1 MTRLI
6 LAAAG
11 LSLLTLAACDSNE
24 IPIDR
29 PIMQGEPAPPAVP
42 AEPIQRQRLSAPP
55 PSLTGQ
61 QDPTQQPAP
70 APAPAQ

>member
-11 LSLLTLAACDSNE
+11 LSVLTLAACGSDNTV
-24 IPIDR
+24 PIDR

-42 AEPIQRQRLSAPP
+42 AEPIQRQPLSAPP
-55 PSLTGQ
+55 SSLTGQ
-61 QDPTQQPAP
+61 QDQAQPQQPA
-70 APAPAQ
+70 Q

>member
-11 LSLLTLAACDSNE
+11 LSVLALAACGGDNTV
-24 IPIDR
+24 PIDR

-42 AEPIQRQRLSAPP
+42 VEPIQRQRLSAPP
-55 PSLTGQ
+55 SSLTGQ
-61 QDPTQQPAP
+61 QDPTQTQP
-70 APAPAQ
+70 PAPAQ

>member
-11 LSLLTLAACDSNE
+11 LSLLALAACGSDE

-42 AEPIQRQRLSAPP
+42 TETIQRRPLSAPP
-55 PSLTGQ
+55 SSLTDQ
-61 QDPTQQPAP
+61 QDPAQPAP
-70 APAPAQ
+70 AQ

>member
-11 LSLLTLAACDSNE
+11 LSLLALAACGSDE

-42 AEPIQRQRLSAPP
+42 AETIQRRPLSAPP
-55 PSLTGQ
+55 SSLTGAP
-61 QDPTQQPAP
+61 DQPQTP
-70 APAPAQ
+70 PAQ

>member
-42 AEPIQRQRLSAPP
+42 AEPIQRRELSAPP
-55 PSLTGQ
+55 SSLTGQ
-61 QDPTQQPAP
+61 QDPAQQPAP
-70 APAPAQ
+70 AQ

>member
-11 LSLLTLAACDSNE
+11 LSVLTLAACGSDNTV
-24 IPIDR
+24 PIDR

-42 AEPIQRQRLSAPP
+42 TGTIQRQPLSAPP
-55 PSLTGQ
+55 SSLTGQ
-61 QDPTQQPAP
+61 QDPAQQPAE
-70 APAPAQ
+70 

>member
-11 LSLLTLAACDSNE
+11 LSLLALAACGDDNT

-42 AEPIQRQRLSAPP
+42 AETIQRRPLSAPP
-55 PSLTGQ
+55 SSLTGAP
-61 QDPTQQPAP
+61 DQPQTP
-70 APAPAQ
+70 PAQ

>member
-42 AEPIQRQRLSAPP
+42 VEPIQRQRLSAPP

-61 QDPTQQPAP
+61 QDPSQTQQPA
-70 APAPAQ
+70 AQ

>member
-11 LSLLTLAACDSNE
+11 LSVLTLAACGSDNTV
-24 IPIDR
+24 PIDR

-42 AEPIQRQRLSAPP
+42 AEPIQRRPLSAPP
-55 PSLTGQ
+55 SSLTGQ
-61 QDPTQQPAP
+61 QDQSQQQPA
-70 APAPAQ
+70 Q

>member
-11 LSLLTLAACDSNE
+11 LSLLALAACGDDNT

-29 PIMQGEPAPPAVP
+29 PVMQGEPAPPAVP
-42 AEPIQRQRLSAPP
+42 AETIQRRPLSAPP
-55 PSLTGQ
+55 SSLTGQ
-61 QDPTQQPAP
+61 QDPSQPP
-70 APAPAQ
+70 PAQ

>member
-55 PSLTGQ
+55 PSLTDQ
-61 QDPTQQPAP
+61 QDPSQTQQPA
-70 APAPAQ
+70 AQ

>member
-11 LSLLTLAACDSNE
+11 LSVLALAACGSDNTV
-24 IPIDR
+24 PIDR

-42 AEPIQRQRLSAPP
+42 AEAIQRRPLSAPP
-55 PSLTGQ
+55 SSLTGQ
-61 QDPTQQPAP
+61 QDPTQ
-70 APAPAQ
+70 PAPAQ

>member
-11 LSLLTLAACDSNE
+11 LSLLTLAACGDSNE

-42 AEPIQRQRLSAPP
+42 AETIQRRPLSSPP
-55 PSLTGQ
+55 SSLTGQ
-61 QDPTQQPAP
+61 QDQTQPP
-70 APAPAQ
+70 PAQ

>member
-1 MTRLI
+1 MHRLI

-11 LSLLTLAACDSNE
+11 LSLLTLAACGSDE

-42 AEPIQRQRLSAPP
+42 TEPIQRQPLSAPP
-55 PSLTGQ
+55 SSLTGQ
-61 QDPTQQPAP
+61 QDPAQSQTTPPAK
-70 APAPAQ
+70 

>member
-11 LSLLTLAACDSNE
+11 LSLLALAACGSDE

-42 AEPIQRQRLSAPP
+42 AGTIQRQPLSAPP
-55 PSLTGQ
+55 SSLTGQ
-61 QDPTQQPAP
+61 QDPAQT
-70 APAPAQ
+70 PAPAQ